1 MSDKDEQLE
10 VEITEVDAEGSEVTI
25 ADDNKGTASAA
36 PVDDPV
42 AAIEQL
48 NRQLEA
54 ERRARIDAENYAR
67 QAAQMAQ
74 SAMGEADDTNLH
86 LVGNA
91 IDTVKRD
98 NELLTSK
105 YAELMSIGDYESAA
119 KVQAVVSTNSAKLLQ
134 LENGLSEMQ
143 KLPKR
148 QPQLQAPPPVHGE
161 KIDQIISEVSKTS
174 PRSTTWL
181 KNNRQQFSDDK
192 AIRKLFR
199 AHDEAIDDGIE
210 VDSDGYFAF
219 LENRMGLSKQTQQES
234 PMSSAS
240 KPAPRAA
247 APPAAPV
254 NNGGSSR
261 PNVVRL
267 SRAEAD
273 TAKMFGMTEQE
284 YAKHKIALQREGK
297 MSH

>member
-1 MSDKDEQLE
+1 MSDKDESLE
-10 VEITEVDAEGSEVTI
+10 IEITDNDTDGSDAVLGGDAVD
-25 ADDNKGTASAA
+25 ASAA
-36 PVDDPV
+36 PSDDPV
-42 AAIEQL
+42 AAIAEL

-54 ERRARIDAENYAR
+54 ERRARVEAENYAR

-105 YAELMSIGDYESAA
+105 YAELMSIGDYEAAA

-134 LENGLSEMQ
+134 LENGLADMQ
-143 KLPKR
+143 RQPKR
-148 QPQLQAPPPVHGE
+148 QPPLQAPPPVQGD
-161 KIDQIISEVSKTS
+161 KIDQIISEVSKSS

-181 KNNRQQFSDDK
+181 KNNRQQLSDDK
-192 AIRKLFR
+192 SIRKMFR
-199 AHDEAIDDGIE
+199 AHEDAVDEGIE
-210 VDSDGYFAF
+210 VDSDKYFSF
-219 LENRMGLSKQTQQES
+219 LEGRLGLAKEAQQES

-240 KPAPRAA
+240 KPVTRQA
-247 APPAAPV
+247 APAAAPV
-254 NNGGSSR
+254 NNGGNSR

-267 SRAEAD
+267 SRAEAE

-284 YAKHKIALQREGK
+284 YAKHKVALQREGK

>member
-10 VEITEVDAEGSEVTI
+10 IEITETDAEGSDVTLT
-25 ADDNKGTASAA
+25 DDDKPAVSAA
-36 PVDDPV
+36 PVDDPT

-48 NRQLEA
+48 SKQLEA
-54 ERRARIDAENYAR
+54 ERRARMDAENYAR

-91 IDTVKRD
+91 IETVKRD
-98 NELLTSK
+98 TELLTAK

-143 KLPKR
+143 RMPKR
-148 QPQLQAPPPVHGE
+148 QPQLQAPPPSHGD
-161 KIDQIISEVSKTS
+161 KIDQIISEVSKSS

-181 KNNRQQFSDDK
+181 KNNRDQLSDDK
-192 AIRKLFR
+192 AIRKMFR
-199 AHDEAIDDGIE
+199 AHEDAVDEGIE
-210 VDSDGYFAF
+210 VDSDKYFAY
-219 LENRMGLSKQTQQES
+219 LEGRMGLSKPAPQES

-240 KPAPRAA
+240 KPVARAA
-247 APPAAPV
+247 APAAAPV
-254 NNGGSSR
+254 NNGGGSR

>member
-1 MSDKDEQLE
+1 MSDKDEPLE
-10 VEITEVDAEGSEVTI
+10 IEITETDADG
-25 ADDNKGTASAA
+25 ADVVADASANA
-36 PVDDPV
+36 ASVDDPV
-42 AAIEQL
+42 AAIAEL
-48 NRQLEA
+48 HKQLEA
-54 ERRARIDAENYAR
+54 ERRARADAENYAR

-105 YAELMSIGDYESAA
+105 YAELMSIGDYEAAA

-134 LENGLSEMQ
+134 LENGLADMQ
-143 KLPKR
+143 RQPKR
-148 QPQLQAPPPVHGE
+148 QPQLQAPPPVQGE
-161 KIDQIISEVSKTS
+161 KIDQIISEVSKSS

-181 KNNRQQFSDDK
+181 KNNRQQLSDDK
-192 AIRKLFR
+192 SIRKMFR
-199 AHDEAIDDGIE
+199 AHEDAVDEGIE
-210 VDSDGYFAF
+210 VDSDKYFSF
-219 LENRMGLSKQTQQES
+219 LEGRLGLAKAAQQES

-240 KPAPRAA
+240 KPVTRQA
-247 APPAAPV
+247 APASAPV

-284 YAKHKIALQREGK
+284 YAKHKVALQREGK

>member
-1 MSDKDEQLE
+1 MSVKDEQLE
-10 VEITEVDAEGSEVTI
+10 IEITETDAEGSDVTLT
-25 ADDNKGTASAA
+25 DDDKPAASAA
-36 PVDDPV
+36 PVGDPT

-48 NRQLEA
+48 NKQLEA

-148 QPQLQAPPPVHGE
+148 QPQLQAPPPVQGE
-161 KIDQIISEVSKTS
+161 KIDQIIFEVSKTS

-181 KNNRQQFSDDK
+181 KNNRQQLSDDK

-219 LENRMGLSKQTQQES
+219 LENRMGVSKQAPQES
-234 PMSSAS
+234 PMSSAA

-247 APPAAPV
+247 APAAAPV